1 MLIFGGL
8 EREVKSDRGQVVEF
22 DEEMNFVGLKR
33 IQEMTYAGRVL
44 TPNPVLLKNQVYVIV
59 GIDQVVKPILVFNG
73 KNWSEA

>member
-33 IQEMTYAGRVL
+33 I
-44 TPNPVLLKNQVYVIV
+44 
-59 GIDQVVKPILVFNG
+59 
-73 KNWSEA
+73 